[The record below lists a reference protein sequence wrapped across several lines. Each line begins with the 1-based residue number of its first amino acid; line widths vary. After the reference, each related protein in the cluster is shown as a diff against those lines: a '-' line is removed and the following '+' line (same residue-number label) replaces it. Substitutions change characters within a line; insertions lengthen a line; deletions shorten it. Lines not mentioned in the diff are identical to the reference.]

1 MITER
6 LKTSSATTTS
16 GPVELE
22 EAGEVKKSKKK
33 RIKWKHKL
41 SKPLHESQVGGAI
54 MISRIIIIIIIFNH
68 SFTTVTE

>member
-22 EAGEVKKSKKK
+22 EAGEVKNPKKNA
-33 RIKWKHKL
+33 L
-41 SKPLHESQVGGAI
+41 NENTNSQ
-54 MISRIIIIIIIFNH
+54 NH
-68 SFTTVTE
+68 STNHKWEELS